1 MAQTTI
7 RPNRVRYIKLGRHGG
22 WEQECLERQI
32 IRIGFGSANPEKFA
46 LCESGQWQEIATRY
60 VAEGRDKGTANRFA
74 AELRLF
80 CEDDGSTLWLTFA
93 RERLY
98 WAFLTRTG
106 PERHADGKGV
116 WRSVAGCWR
125 WTDVNGE
132 PLTKQRLS
140 GAITKLAA
148 FRGTSCS
155 VDHAEYIVRRINGQ
169 KTPEVEQALAS
180 LEQMKASALGL
191 IRLLEPRDFE
201 LLVDLIFSTSGW
213 RRVGVVGGTQKTLD
227 IDLVLPS
234 TGERAFVQVKSH
246 TDSAELAEY
255 VAQIDD
261 EHQRMF
267 YVHHSGKATTDDERV
282 TVVGPEQVAELVID
296 AGLVGWLIR
305 KVS

>member
-106 PERHADGKGV
+106 RETMPIAIARLLG
-116 WRSVAGCWR
+116 RAGEVPR
-125 WTDVNGE
+125 AQGFA
-132 PLTKQRLS
+132 LARML
-140 GAITKLAA
+140 LAA
-148 FRGTSCS
+148 TAVIAAIADSRGVLDARGT
-155 VDHAEYIVRRINGQ
+155 
-169 KTPEVEQALAS
+169 
-180 LEQMKASALGL
+180 
-191 IRLLEPRDFE
+191 
-201 LLVDLIFSTSGW
+201 
-213 RRVGVVGGTQKTLD
+213 
-227 IDLVLPS
+227 
-234 TGERAFVQVKSH
+234 
-246 TDSAELAEY
+246 
-255 VAQIDD
+255 
-261 EHQRMF
+261 
-267 YVHHSGKATTDDERV
+267 
-282 TVVGPEQVAELVID
+282 
-296 AGLVGWLIR
+296 
-305 KVS
+305 